1 MRLNMRRDCQSY
13 GHATRLLCFQVST
26 ERQKVVKRM
35 WGACVSALLVT
46 VVVASEDRVAADCI
60 YRLQKEGWV
69 ITQKADRVESRAGL
83 PPYQHLVRRVAIS
96 TYRLGRGDRALTCEI
111 IYDSQRDRQKEVCG
125 PIVSRETN

>member
-1 MRLNMRRDCQSY
+1 M
-13 GHATRLLCFQVST
+13 
-26 ERQKVVKRM
+26 VKTM
-35 WGACVSALLVT
+35 WGGCVSALLATAVG
-46 VVVASEDRVAADCI
+46 ASEDRVAADSI
-60 YRLQKEGWV
+60 YRLQQEGWV

-111 IYDSQRDRQKEVCG
+111 IYDSQRDRQQEVCG

>member
-1 MRLNMRRDCQSY
+1 M
-13 GHATRLLCFQVST
+13 
-26 ERQKVVKRM
+26 VKRIL
-35 WGACVSALLVT
+35 GVCVSVLLAT
-46 VVVASEDRVAADCI
+46 VVVASEDRVAADSI
-60 YRLQKEGWV
+60 YRRQQEGWV

-111 IYDSQRDRQKEVCG
+111 IYDSQRDRQQEACG

>member
-13 GHATRLLCFQVST
+13 QHATRLLCFQVST
-26 ERQKVVKRM
+26 ERQQVVKTM
-35 WGACVSALLVT
+35 WGGCVSALLATAVA
-46 VVVASEDRVAADCI
+46 ASEDRVAADSI
-60 YRLQKEGWV
+60 YRLQQEAWV

-111 IYDSQRDRQKEVCG
+111 IYDSQRDRQQEVCG

>member
-1 MRLNMRRDCQSY
+1 M
-13 GHATRLLCFQVST
+13 GAFVATC
-26 ERQKVVKRM
+26 
-35 WGACVSALLVT
+35 
-46 VVVASEDRVAADCI
+46 VVAGEDGVAADSI
-60 YRLQKEGWV
+60 YRLQQGGWV

-111 IYDSQRDRQKEVCG
+111 IYDSQRDRQQEACG

>member
-1 MRLNMRRDCQSY
+1 MWLNMRRDCQSY
-13 GHATRLLCFQVST
+13 WHATRLLCFQVST
-26 ERQKVVKRM
+26 ERHKVVKTM
-35 WGACVSALLVT
+35 WGGCVSALLATAVA
-46 VVVASEDRVAADCI
+46 ASEDRVAADSI
-60 YRLQKEGWV
+60 YRLQQEGWV

-111 IYDSQRDRQKEVCG
+111 IYDSQRDRQQEVCG